1 MLEHPIRFV
10 NEFIHQ
16 DDDNDS
22 KVDHTRS
29 HDQASSATPTPPS
42 PTADDVRGEDT
53 PTLDCAAG
61 GVCRGGGDE
70 GVKINID
77 GGPILDDLTSATP
90 LENSK

>member
-22 KVDHTRS
+22 EVDHTRS
-29 HDQASSATPTPPS
+29 HDQAASATPTPP
-42 PTADDVRGEDT
+42 TADGVRGEDT

-77 GGPILDDLTSATP
+77 GGPIQDDLTSATP